1 MEAVLPLGSSYLVL
15 TERELLQQVLITAT
29 HLRRQGDRQMN
40 LRAVLPLVL
49 LDTDR
54 QADRCTFRMYWPW
67 YSWTQTDRQV
77 YLQEVL
83 ALVLLDTEAELL
95 R

>member
-1 MEAVLPLGSSYLVL
+1 
-15 TERELLQQVLITAT
+15 
-29 HLRRQGDRQMN
+29 
-40 LRAVLPLVL
+40 
-49 LDTDR
+49 
-54 QADRCTFRMYWPW
+54 MYWPW